1 MTCRESLLQF
11 SQESFVFQFSND
23 IKTEIYRTVILAA
36 VLCGLGTWCL
46 ILSEKFQHGMFE
58 NKVLRR
64 ILGPKREKQE
74 ADGIIYSYFIPNI
87 TGVLISP

>member
-23 IKTEIYRTVILAA
+23 IKTEIYRTVILTA
-36 VLCGLGTWCL
+36 VLCELGTWCL

-58 NKVLRR
+58 NRVLRR
-64 ILGPKREKQE
+64 ILGPKREKVMGE
-74 ADGIIYSYFIPNI
+74 WIMVSYMICAPLQILFW
-87 TGVLISP
+87 